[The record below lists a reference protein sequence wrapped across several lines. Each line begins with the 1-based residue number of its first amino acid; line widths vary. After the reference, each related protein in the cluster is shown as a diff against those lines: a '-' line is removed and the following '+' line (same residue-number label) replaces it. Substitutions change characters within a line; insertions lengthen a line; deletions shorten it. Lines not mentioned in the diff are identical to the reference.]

1 MPASKKH
8 ATQDKAGHAHPAQ
21 QPAESSS
28 NLPSSQGDSPKR
40 VTPKDITPEYA
51 SWADLKVTDVGAGR
65 VHRDVAAAAH
75 ASADRGVGGS
85 DTEADAG
92 SHNLP
97 SSQGDSP
104 QEVTPKD
111 ITPEHASWND
121 VIARQVAPGGTHYG
135 QAAQRQESLIDEA
148 VEQSF
153 PASDPPAE
161 LPQSARCPEGVDCES
176 EEEAQLDDAIE
187 MTFPA
192 SDPISVSQITRITVD
207 NTPDR
212 R

>member
-8 ATQDKAGHAHPAQ
+8 ATQDKAGHVPPAQ

-28 NLPSSQGDSPKR
+28 NLPSSSGDSPKR

-65 VHRDVAAAAH
+65 VRRNEAAAA
-75 ASADRGVGGS
+75 ADRGVGGS

-92 SHNLP
+92 SGNLP

-121 VIARQVAPGGTHYG
+121 VIARQVAPGGTHYSE
-135 QAAQRQESLIDEA
+135 AAERQESLIDEA

-161 LPQSARCPEGVDCES
+161 LPQSARCPEGMDCES

-187 MTFPA
+187 LTFPA
-192 SDPISVSQITRITVD
+192 SDPIAVSQITKVTVD
-207 NTPDR
+207 R
-212 R
+212 Q